1 MSPRRSA
8 QTPSFNVSRGQDA
21 GGGGEGVQNL
31 PHVLQALE
39 SVEKKR
45 REITRM
51 AAESLLEAMAS

>member
-1 MSPRRSA
+1 M
-8 QTPSFNVSRGQDA
+8 SRGQDA
-21 GGGGEGVQNL
+21 GGGGEGLKNL

-51 AAESLLEAMAS
+51 AAEGLLEAMAS